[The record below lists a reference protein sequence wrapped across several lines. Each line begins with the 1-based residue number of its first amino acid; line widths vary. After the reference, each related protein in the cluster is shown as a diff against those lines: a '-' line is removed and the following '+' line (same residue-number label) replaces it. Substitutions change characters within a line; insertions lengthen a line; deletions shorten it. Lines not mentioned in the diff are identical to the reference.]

1 MPKIAFKGFLDHSKP
16 PSFFSANTV
25 THSPVYLRIDHV
37 TKRFGETVAVNDV
50 SLGIE
55 RGEIFALLGSSGCGK
70 STLLRVLSGFE
81 TPTSGRVWL
90 DGKDVTDLPPYER
103 PMNMMF
109 QSYALFPHLNVWE
122 NVAFGL
128 KRDGVA
134 KAEIQQRVEDM
145 LQLVQLQKFAKRSPH
160 QLSGG
165 QQQRVALAR
174 SLVKRPQ
181 LLMLDEPLG
190 ALDKKLREETQ
201 VELVKIIKQV
211 GVTCVMVTHDQDE
224 AMTMADR
231 IAVMSEGRFLQVGAP
246 SEVYEYPNCRFVA
259 DFVGNVNLLDG
270 ELTGDEPDH
279 AVVSSA
285 VCQFRV
291 GHGINGHLGMPV
303 TVALRPEKIL
313 LSLQNPG
320 LAFNNLSCS
329 VESLSYFGSY
339 TSYHLKMGNGQML
352 QAWVT
357 NTDRHHENIDIGQQ
371 LWAHWQDNAMVVLDR

>member
-1 MPKIAFKGFLDHSKP
+1 MGDVRQLSYNQSVAD
-16 PSFFSANTV
+16 T
-25 THSPVYLRIDHV
+25 PVYLRIDHI

-50 SLGIE
+50 SLDIE

-134 KAEIQQRVEDM
+134 KAEIAQRVEDI
-145 LQLVQLQKFAKRSPH
+145 LQLVQLQKFTKRSPH

-181 LLMLDEPLG
+181 LLLLDEPLG

-201 VELVKIIKQV
+201 VELVNIIKQV

-231 IAVMSEGRFLQVGAP
+231 IAVMSEGRFLQVGTP
-246 SEVYEYPNCRFVA
+246 GEVYEYPNCRFVA
-259 DFVGNVNLLDG
+259 GFVGNVNLLDG
-270 ELTGDEPDH
+270 EISEDEADH
-279 AVVSSA
+279 AVISSE
-285 VCQFRV
+285 VCHFRV
-291 GHGINGHLGMPV
+291 GHGISGHLGMQV
-303 TVALRPEKIL
+303 TVALRPEKIH
-313 LSLQNPG
+313 LSLQDNASAHNG
-320 LAFNNLSCS
+320 VACT

-339 TSYHLKMGNGQML
+339 TSYHLRMVNGASL

-357 NTDRHHENIDIGQQ
+357 NTERQHEHIEIGQQ
-371 LWAHWQDNAMVVLDR
+371 LWANWHDNAMVVLNR

>member
-1 MPKIAFKGFLDHSKP
+1 MPKIAFKSLLDHSKP
-16 PSFFSANTV
+16 PSFLSANTV

-231 IAVMSEGRFLQVGAP
+231 IAVMNEGRFLQVGAP